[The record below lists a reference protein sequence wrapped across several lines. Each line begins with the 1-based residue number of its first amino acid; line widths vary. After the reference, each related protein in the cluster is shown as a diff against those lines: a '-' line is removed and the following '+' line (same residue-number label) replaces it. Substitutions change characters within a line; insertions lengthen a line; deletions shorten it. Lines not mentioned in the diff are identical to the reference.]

1 MLGLRRECAENC
13 RSAGPGSWHNVVS
26 AGGWGRGVIMEFL
39 FFLVLVAIWVVRY
52 LINREQK
59 DDTGWRPPT
68 PRRRIGAGE
77 PPGRS
82 RTQTAPAHSLTEAL
96 ARAEARREHD
106 QRDEV
111 ELRYEAVDDREDRQP
126 GEPIVEHLA
135 DWEPVTE
142 ESVAEEPVTE
152 HRADGEPATEDSV
165 AEEPV
170 AAEPAPEES
179 VAEPVA
185 TATSSAAG
193 YASPG
198 AAYSSSVYIPTSVYS
213 TGYTSTSVYES
224 GTSILSPDSGGE
236 ETQDEEGDDDSSR

>member
-96 ARAEARREHD
+96 ARAEARGVR
-106 QRDEV
+106 R
-111 ELRYEAVDDREDRQP
+111 RGAGDRAPRRR
-126 GEPIVEHLA
+126 GV
-135 DWEPVTE
+135 
-142 ESVAEEPVTE
+142 S
-152 HRADGEPATEDSV
+152 HRGF
-165 AEEPV
+165 
-170 AAEPAPEES
+170 
-179 VAEPVA
+179 
-185 TATSSAAG
+185 
-193 YASPG
+193 
-198 AAYSSSVYIPTSVYS
+198 
-213 TGYTSTSVYES
+213 
-224 GTSILSPDSGGE
+224 
-236 ETQDEEGDDDSSR
+236 RR

>member
-1 MLGLRRECAENC
+1 
-13 RSAGPGSWHNVVS
+13 VS

-152 HRADGEPATEDSV
+152 HRADGESATEDSV

-170 AAEPAPEES
+170 A
-179 VAEPVA
+179 
-185 TATSSAAG
+185 
-193 YASPG
+193 
-198 AAYSSSVYIPTSVYS
+198 
-213 TGYTSTSVYES
+213 
-224 GTSILSPDSGGE
+224 
-236 ETQDEEGDDDSSR
+236 